1 MYGEVDVVT
10 SPIAYVRKTPW
21 VFGKSLSVRYLQFA
35 GGVWVEIIVHMNSLY
50 VVAADDVLYDSTNP
64 FACDV
69 QTRVEVPL
77 FVVLP
82 ESLGMFAEDV
92 IRAYHR
98 SVRFSEVDS
107 IGIEPD
113 VDFHVAFMRLVDRP
127 CQRVI
132 TFTIWTFTIYHL
144 DISVPDTLFAGEP
157 MGDGLVIA
165 AVKCV
170 GGRADLEDDGVDAD
184 GVQRVEQKYHLLLL
198 FFRVSH
204 GFL

>member
-1 MYGEVDVVT
+1 MDGEVDVVT

-50 VVAADDVLYDSTNP
+50 VVAGDDVLYDSTNP

-69 QTRVEVPL
+69 QTRVEIPL

-82 ESLGMFAEDV
+82 EPFGMFAEDV

-113 VDFHVAFMRLVDRP
+113 VDFHVPFVRLVDRP
-127 CQRVI
+127 CQRI
-132 TFTIWTFTIYHL
+132 KAFTILTFTIYHL
-144 DISVPDTLFAGEP
+144 VITVPHTLFAGEP

-184 GVQRVEQKYHLLLL
+184 GVLPVMASRYLPP
-198 FFRVSH
+198 
-204 GFL
+204 